1 MNHLAGVH
9 AICTVSLWHGCLL
22 SACSTSPWAVWKPLH
37 SHCRLAPIL
46 FTISFARVSFC
57 DCSPPRA
64 RLQLATRESESGAG
78 SPSLAR
84 STRLSRV
91 FQGICEHRTIDYAR
105 RRNELRCS
113 FNGSGLSSSVLSGG
127 RSFSRLVNTTTIDL
141 VPAKAFN
148 VPEQGDT

>member
-1 MNHLAGVH
+1 MTTSQACTRYVPSRSGTGV
-9 AICTVSLWHGCLL
+9 CCLL
-22 SACSTSPWAVWKPLH
+22 VQRHHGPYRNHSTRIVSWPQFFSRFLSPECLFGIAALH
-37 SHCRLAPIL
+37 ERDLSLQPESR
-46 FTISFARVSFC
+46 
-57 DCSPPRA
+57 RA
-64 RLQLATRESESGAG
+64 GAG

-91 FQGICEHRTIDYAR
+91 FQGICEHRTIDCAR

-141 VPAKAFN
+141 VRAKAFN